1 MKRVVRSRMWSV
13 VALVGGLVSVAATIS
28 NPDLTWLRL
37 VGGAGVLL
45 GLGQQAARLVLA
57 RRQGFGTFWIRM
69 IPAGMLVVS
78 DALWFWSGSYAAARP
93 RTVGAV
99 AFDLVPVL
107 LGLAG
112 LMGLIYLGRK
122 LPLSSVGYLQ
132 ASNLP
137 GAPEGPPKPPRY
149 PYGVVAA
156 LLGATTL
163 VAFVLGIF
171 GLPGWVFL
179 AVAIAGGVLAGLVV
193 VPLLRFMKVGGQVAA
208 ALRAYEPVYAMPYN
222 GVAGFHVVM
231 WSPFL
236 ERTGERYVVLTTDD
250 FTFRRIGSRYSMP
263 VVYSSTHARP
273 AITAMFPPSV
283 KAAFYVHNAGNR
295 AFVKVRRVQ
304 HVFVH
309 HGDSDKA
316 ACANP
321 VSAQYDTLVVAG
333 QAAIDR
339 YAANQIEIP
348 REKFQILGRPQT
360 EEIVTV
366 STPISEVKAPKVLY
380 APTWQGS
387 SDDDNY
393 SSLLLGPKIV
403 DALLARGATV
413 IFRPHPAGQKQE
425 PYKTVL
431 ADLRAKLKADA
442 AATGRPHR
450 WGRAAEQPTVAE
462 MTNAVDAM
470 VADVSGIVT
479 DFMQSLKPFAMVAT
493 RQPAEEFRRDY
504 PSSQSA
510 YVVEGDLGNLDQC
523 LDDML
528 GPDPLAELRV
538 ERRRY
543 YLGGYDDG
551 ASALAFIDY
560 VKTLAHPGPKVPAA
574 HHGP

>member
-1 MKRVVRSRMWSV
+1 MKRVVRSRKWSI
-13 VALVGGLVSVAATIS
+13 VALVGGLVSVVAAIVD
-28 NPDLTWLRL
+28 PDLTWLRL
-37 VGGAGVLL
+37 VGGLGVLL

-57 RRQGFGTFWIRM
+57 RREGFATFWIRL
-69 IPAGMLVVS
+69 IPAAMLAVS
-78 DALWFWSGSYAAARP
+78 VALWFWSGSYAAARP

-99 AFDLVPVL
+99 AIDLVPVL
-107 LGLAG
+107 VGLAG
-112 LMGLIYLGRK
+112 LLGLVYLGRK
-122 LPLSSVGYLQ
+122 LPLSSIGYLQ
-132 ASNLP
+132 AANLP

-149 PYGVVAA
+149 PYGAA
-156 LLGATTL
+156 ATLLGATSVL
-163 VAFVLGIF
+163 AFLLGLF
-171 GLPGWVFL
+171 GLPGWVYL
-179 AVAIAGGVLAGLVV
+179 AVAVVGGVLTGLVV
-193 VPLLRFMKVGGQVAA
+193 WPLLLFMKVGGQVAA
-208 ALRAYEPVYAMPYN
+208 ALRAYKPVYAMPYN

-250 FTFRRIGSRYSMP
+250 FTFRRIGSRYPMP

-273 AITAMFPPSV
+273 AIKAMFPRSV

-295 AFVKVRRVQ
+295 AFLKVRRVR

-339 YAANQIEIP
+339 YAANQIVIP

-366 STPISEVKAPKVLY
+366 STPISQVTAPRVLY
-380 APTWQGS
+380 APTWQGNS
-387 SDDDNY
+387 ANDNY
-393 SSLLLGPKIV
+393 SSLLVGAQIV

-413 IFRPHPAGQKQE
+413 IFRPHPAGQKRE

-442 AATGRPHR
+442 AATGRPHL
-450 WGRAAEQPTVAE
+450 WGKAAEQPTVAE

-493 RQPAEEFRRDY
+493 RQPAEEFRRDF

-510 YVVEGDLGNLDQC
+510 YVIEGDLSNLDQC

-528 GPDPLAELRV
+528 GPDPLAEKRV

-560 VKTLAHPGPKVPAA
+560 VKTLAQPKPKVPAA
-574 HHGP
+574 G

>member
-1 MKRVVRSRMWSV
+1 MKRVIRSRRWSV
-13 VALVGGLVSVAATIS
+13 VALVGGLICAVAVIVA
-28 NPDLTWLRL
+28 PDLTWLRL
-37 VGGAGVLL
+37 VGGLGVLL
-45 GLGQQAARLVLA
+45 GLSQQAARLVLA
-57 RRQGFGTFWIRM
+57 TRAGLATFWIRM
-69 IPAGMLVVS
+69 IPAAMLVVS
-78 DALWFWSGSYAAARP
+78 VALWFWAGSVAAARP
-93 RTVGAV
+93 ETVGAV
-99 AFDLVPVL
+99 AVDLVPVL

-112 LMGLIYLGRK
+112 LLGLVYLGRK

-132 ASNLP
+132 ATNLP
-137 GAPEGPPKPPRY
+137 GAPEGPPQPPRY
-149 PYGVVAA
+149 PYGVVAILLA
-156 LLGATTL
+156 ATGLVEFILGA
-163 VAFVLGIF
+163 F
-171 GLPGWVFL
+171 GLPGWVYL
-179 AVAIAGGVLAGLVV
+179 VVAAIGGVLTTLVV
-193 VPLLRFMKVGGQVAA
+193 RPLLRFMKVGNRVVA
-208 ALRAYEPVYAMPYN
+208 ALRAYKPVYAMPYN
-222 GVAGFHVVM
+222 GVAGFHVAM

-250 FTFRRIGSRYSMP
+250 FTYRRIGSRYAMP
-263 VVYSSTHARP
+263 VVYSSSQARP
-273 AITAMFPPSV
+273 VIKAMFPPSV

-295 AFVKVRRVQ
+295 AFVKVRRVR

-321 VSAQYDTLVVAG
+321 VSRQYDTLVVAG

-366 STPISEVKAPKVLY
+366 STPISQVKAPKVLY
-380 APTWQGS
+380 APTWQGK
-387 SDDDNY
+387 DADDNY
-393 SSLLLGPKIV
+393 SSLLLGAQIV

-413 IFRPHPAGQKQE
+413 VFRPHPAGQNRE
-425 PYKTVL
+425 PYKTAL
-431 ADLRAKLKADA
+431 AELRAKLKADA
-442 AATGRPHR
+442 KATGRQHL
-450 WGRAAEQPTVAE
+450 WGKAAEQPTVAE
-462 MTNAVDAM
+462 MTNTVDAM

-510 YVVEGDLGNLDQC
+510 YVIEGDLSNLDQC

-528 GPDPLAELRV
+528 GLDPLADLRV

-551 ASALAFIDY
+551 ASAVAFVDY
-560 VKTLAHPGPKVPAA
+560 VKTLAQPKSKVRAS
-574 HHGP
+574 